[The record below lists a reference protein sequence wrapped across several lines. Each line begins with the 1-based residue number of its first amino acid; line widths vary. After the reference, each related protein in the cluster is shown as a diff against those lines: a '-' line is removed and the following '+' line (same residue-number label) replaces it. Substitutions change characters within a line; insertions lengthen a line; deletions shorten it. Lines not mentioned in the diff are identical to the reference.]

1 VEVTV
6 NKSFAVDSVAVRP
19 DLLPS
24 VALYLQDGTVA
35 GGRRFNP
42 AAFLVPIE
50 ERQGSLGRNAL
61 RGFPV
66 S

>member
-1 VEVTV
+1 
-6 NKSFAVDSVAVRP
+6 
-19 DLLPS
+19 